1 MKNSKDYSA
10 KIKKLYSSL
19 KRNNPKPEKVAYDTL
34 LDAMVYAII
43 SENVTKKAAK
53 AAVKNLKEHFVD
65 LNDLRVSR
73 AEEITEIFTE
83 NSPEIKKTVS
93 TLSRILRAVF
103 NKYNTLDLEGLKKAG
118 KRSAKQTLE
127 ELDATNS
134 FIVSYCMLTCLQS
147 HAIPVNEGMMEYLKD
162 NGFVHPNADLHDVEG
177 FLAKQIAAKNGY
189 EFYVL
194 LRKES
199 ESSNAGKKKSVKK
212 PKKETKKIKKTTKA
226 VKAKTKTTKKKTTK
240 AKKTKKAKK

>member
-1 MKNSKDYSA
+1 MKNSKEYSA

-19 KRNNPKPEKVAYDTL
+19 KRSNPKPEKVTYETL

-53 AAVKNLKEHFVD
+53 TAVKNLQEHFVD

-73 AEEITEIFTE
+73 TEEITEIFTE
-83 NSPEIKKTVS
+83 DSPQIKKTVS
-93 TLSRILRAVF
+93 TLSRILRAIF
-103 NKYNTLDLEGLKKAG
+103 NKYNTLDIEGLKKVG

-147 HAIPVNEGMMEYLKD
+147 HAIPINESMMEYLKD
-162 NGFVHPNADLHDVEG
+162 NELVHPNANLNDVEG
-177 FLAKQIAAKNGY
+177 FLAKQIAAKNAY
-189 EFYVL
+189 EFYVF

-199 ESSNAGKKKSVKK
+199 ESGNAGKKKSVKK
-212 PKKETKKIKKTTKA
+212 PKKETKKIAKA
-226 VKAKTKTTKKKTTK
+226 TKTTKKKTTK
-240 AKKTKKAKK
+240 TKKAKK